1 MIKAKLSK
9 LQPII
14 CLTYNNRIYNKR
26 DDSSKLRKLIYYIK
40 EIYPI
45 QNLNIFIQ
53 ALIVTK
59 LAKYIN
65 LLFLAV
71 KV

>member
-40 EIYPI
+40 EIYLI